1 MIIDKIDGC
10 FHEAHMTFDDLQFI
24 VCAAN
29 IAGYL
34 EAREKIYVDDDMR
47 LTEFIINKFTHWFDE
62 KWKNVSFNDYI
73 TDQLLDEFGFK
84 ED

>member
-1 MIIDKIDGC
+1 MIIDKIDRC

-34 EAREKIYVDDDMR
+34 EAKEKIYVDSDMR
-47 LTEFIINKFTHWFDE
+47 LTEFILNRFTHWFDE
-62 KWKNVSFNDYI
+62 EWKDVSFNDYI
-73 TDQLLDEFGFK
+73 ADQLLDEFGFK